1 MSLLVIYEILGL
13 FVNTLTVDEN
23 YPLYNTENLPQP
35 NQMQLTK
42 KFFLRQFWKLD
53 QILNIF

>member
-23 YPLYNTENLPQP
+23 YPLYSTENLPQP

-42 KFFLRQFWKLD
+42 KFFLRQF
-53 QILNIF
+53 

>member
-13 FVNTLTVDEN
+13 FVNTLTVDEK
-23 YPLYNTENLPQP
+23 YPLYNTENSPQP

-42 KFFLRQFWKLD
+42 K
-53 QILNIF
+53 IFCCNFES